1 MTEFNIFNKNN
12 WFLNMLEITIYDAF
26 VLNKVLHK
34 LIEQQSS
41 YNIQTAFKIYNLI
54 KWLDETE
61 RFVFE
66 RMNLIF
72 GTTSIDASN
81 SMQAAFL
88 SSMIPFTE
96 TNLTIDELLKTD
108 GEVKLE
114 VNDIEILDKM
124 LKKTEE

>member
-1 MTEFNIFNKNN
+1 M
-12 WFLNMLEITIYDAF
+12 EITIYDAF

-34 LIEQQSS
+34 LIEQQIS

-81 SMQAAFL
+81 DIQAAFL
-88 SSMIPFTE
+88 SSRIPFVE
-96 TNLTIDELLKTD
+96 TNLTMDELLKTN